1 MALTDRLP
9 EGIGPRKEPKRMAVA
24 TQDLRVPAKRP
35 GSARDPLWYKDALI
49 YQVHVRTYSDSNGD
63 GIGDFP
69 GLTAKLDYIQRLG
82 VNCIWLLPF
91 YPSPLKDDGYDIA
104 HYEGVH
110 PAYGTLKDF
119 KTFLREAHER
129 DIQVITELVI
139 NHTSDQHPWFQ
150 AARKAPADSSK
161 RAFYVWSD
169 TPHKYEGVRI
179 IFQDTE
185 KSNWTWDAEANA
197 YFWHRFFSHQPDL
210 NFDNERVRR
219 AVLKVMKF
227 WMDMGVDGL
236 RLDAV
241 PYLVERDGTI
251 CENLPETHDILKEIR
266 RELDA
271 RYDNRMLLAEANQWP
286 ADVRPYFGDGDEC
299 QMAFHFPLM
308 PRLFMAVRQEDRY
321 PITEVLR
328 QTPDIPDNC
337 QWATFLRNHDELTL
351 EMVTNEERDYMWQQ
365 YAADPQMR
373 LNQGIRRR
381 LAPLMENNRQRIE
394 LLNSL
399 LFSLPGTPVI
409 YYGDEIGMGDNVYLG
424 DRNGVRTPMQ
434 WTGDRN
440 AGFSTA
446 DPHRLYAPPVMD
458 PVYNFQG
465 LNVEAQERSP
475 FSLLNWMKR
484 LIAVRRQHNTFGRGS
499 LQFLEPENRKVLA
512 YIRRTEAETILCVAN
527 VSRAVQGVSLDLS
540 AFAGRVPVEMLD
552 RTEFPRIGTQ
562 PFFVTLCP
570 YGFYWF
576 QLIDT
581 STATATTRVA
591 PRLQGATIDT
601 LPPLLVGPVWDQILD
616 GHVRVLLER
625 EYLLAFLTRQR
636 WFTATVC
643 GTPRIRIEDWIT
655 LKGGRLPVFLLFV
668 AVECTDG
675 SDEHYAIPLATADDH
690 TVDTVLR
697 EIPQRVLAR
706 ITGAR
711 AGVLY
716 ETLPDDAA
724 LSLLGTAE
732 RQRALRTHGAVIQ
745 GAARPFF
752 AAAKATLDPNPRITR
767 PVDPHHV
774 VVVIGE
780 QFVLKLLRKVEPAPH
795 QSVEVQEH
803 ITGPAG
809 WGRVPRVAGQ
819 LDYVRRDGSTKV
831 AGVIHEYLVH
841 QRNAWDHSVE
851 EAQRF
856 FDRALARPQ
865 DAPGVPA
872 LPEGLPS
879 SLAALAEAPVP
890 LEAFDTIG
898 GFIDTA
904 ITLGKRI
911 AEMHLAFA
919 RPSDDPVFGVR
930 PSGDAAFKAVAEETA
945 KQARVTLSVFKD
957 RIEQIQVLPSVAEEA
972 WIVAENEDA
981 LIARVRT
988 LAEEAGP
995 PPASIRIHGDLH
1007 LGQILLHQHDALIFD
1022 FEGDPARPLQERRA
1036 HQSVLRDLAGMV
1048 ESFRYAAYAGLFSYT
1063 ATRPGDFDRLEPWA
1077 RFWIIWTSVVFLRA
1091 YRSVIGTAPFLPETP
1106 EAFVAGLSLFISEQ
1120 ALRDLENELR
1130 YRPEWLRVPLG
1141 TLTRVLG
1148 KTEA

>member
-1 MALTDRLP
+1 MPFATT
-9 EGIGPRKEPKRMAVA
+9 A
-24 TQDLRVPAKRP
+24 TQETRAGKRP
-35 GSARDPLWYKDALI
+35 GSIQDPLWYKDAII
-49 YQVHVRTYSDSNGD
+49 YQVHVRAYADSNGD

-69 GLTAKLDYIQRLG
+69 GLTSKLDYIQRLG
-82 VNCIWLLPF
+82 VTCIWLLPF

-104 HYEGVH
+104 GYEGVH
-110 PAYGTLKDF
+110 PSYGTLKDF

-129 DIQVITELVI
+129 GLQVVTELVI

-150 AARKAPADSSK
+150 AARKAPAGSGK
-161 RAFYVWSD
+161 RAYYVWND
-169 TPHKYEGVRI
+169 TTQLYEGVRI

-185 KSNWTWDAEANA
+185 KSNWSWDSEAKA

-210 NFDNERVRR
+210 NFDNPRVRR
-219 AVLKVMKF
+219 AVLKIMTF
-227 WMDMGVDGL
+227 WMDMGIDGL

-241 PYLVERDGTI
+241 PYLIERDGTI
-251 CENLPETHDILKEIR
+251 CENLPETHEILKEIR

-299 QMAFHFPLM
+299 HMAFHFPLM

-328 QTPDIPDNC
+328 QTPDIPESC

-373 LNQGIRRR
+373 LNVGIRRR
-381 LAPLMENNRQRIE
+381 LAPLMENDRNRIE
-394 LLNSL
+394 LMNSL
-399 LFSLPGTPVI
+399 LLSLPGTPVI

-446 DPHRLYAPPVMD
+446 DPNRLYAPPVMD
-458 PVYNFQG
+458 AVYNYQG

-484 LIAVRRQHNTFGRGS
+484 LIAIRRQHQTFGRGT
-499 LQFLEPENRKVLA
+499 LEFLGTENRKVLA
-512 YIRRTEAETILCVAN
+512 YIRRTDTETILCIAN
-527 VSRAVQGVSLDLS
+527 LARSVQPATLDLS
-540 AFAGRVPVEMLD
+540 RFAGRVPVEMLD
-552 RTEFPRIGTQ
+552 RTEFPRLGTT
-562 PFFVTLCP
+562 PFFLTLSP

-576 QLIDT
+576 QLVE
-581 STATATTRVA
+581 SQSVTATTRTA
-591 PRLQGATIDT
+591 PRVAITAIDD

-625 EYLLAFLTRQR
+625 EYLLPFLQRQR
-636 WFTATVC
+636 WFVSTVC
-643 GTPRIRIEDWIT
+643 TTPRIHIEDWIA
-655 LKGGRLPVFLLFV
+655 LKSGRLPVFLLFV

-675 SDEHYAIPLATADDH
+675 TEEHYTIPLAMAEGAN
-690 TVDTVLR
+690 VDTVLR
-697 EIPQRVLAR
+697 EIPTRVLAR

-711 AGVLY
+711 SGLLY
-716 ETLPDDAA
+716 EALPDDAA
-724 LSLLGTAE
+724 LLMLGTTE
-732 RQRALRTHGAVIQ
+732 RNRPLRTHNATLQ
-745 GAARPFF
+745 GVARPYF
-752 AAAKATLDPNPRITR
+752 AAAKASLEPQPRVTR
-767 PVDPHHV
+767 PFEPHNI

-780 QFVLKLLRKVEPAPH
+780 QFVLKLLRKLEPSPHPAVEA
-795 QSVEVQEH
+795 QEH

-809 WGRVPRVAGQ
+809 WGRVPRLAGT
-819 LDYVRRDGSTKV
+819 LDYVRRDKSTAV
-831 AGVIHEYLVH
+831 VGVVHEYLIH

-851 EAQRF
+851 EAHRF
-856 FDRALARPQ
+856 FDRALARPT
-865 DAPGVPA
+865 DAPGVPTLPDMSPASLIA
-872 LPEGLPS
+872 LIDQ
-879 SLAALAEAPVP
+879 PVP
-890 LEAFDTIG
+890 PEALDTIG
-898 GFIDTA
+898 GFLETA
-904 ITLGKRI
+904 TTLGKRI
-911 AEMHLAFA
+911 GEMHLALS
-919 RPSDDPVFGVR
+919 RPADDPDFGIR
-930 PSGDAAFKAVAEETA
+930 PSGDIAFKKIADETA
-945 KQARVTLSVFKD
+945 RQSQITLSVFKEC
-957 RIEQIQVLPSVAEEA
+957 IEQIQIPPNVAEEA
-972 WIVAENEDA
+972 WIIAHNEDA
-981 LIARVRT
+981 LIARVRA
-988 LAEEAGP
+988 LAEEASP

-1022 FEGDPARPLQERRA
+1022 FEGDPARPMVERRSR
-1036 HQSVLRDLAGMV
+1036 QSVMRDLAGMV
-1048 ESFRYAAYAGLFSYT
+1048 ESFRYAAYAGLFGYT

-1077 RFWIIWTSVVFLRA
+1077 RFWTIWTSVVFLRS
-1091 YRSVIGTAPFLPETP
+1091 YRSVVGNAAFMPDTP
-1106 EAFVAGLSLFISEQ
+1106 ARLIAGLSLFIAEQ

-1148 KTEA
+1148 KTAA